1 MLPAASA
8 LASPREATVPEAV
21 QATAMQVELPAT
33 EGTAPDAPPPTP
45 AQVPTLQ
52 QLTQSVV
59 WRAAVGEGWA
69 DVMVQALREEK
80 KGKAALRKAEP
91 ESHDVVMLRIK
102 CSVDDH
108 VRGYMRIETE
118 PWLAIL
124 INKYVWRCCDWRYC
138 RFLKS
143 DDMRTWVHNDVY
155 DPLGGVSLSFSR
167 ERYASEWM
175 ESQVLDLPPKT
186 LAGMASLLQMP
197 VPNRLGWETP
207 DMTDF
212 TRAAP
217 GSRAY
222 NRERERRQRHLLREW
237 LDSSQGDA
245 AGTQETMLSALVGSM
260 MRRFK
265 ILVNS
270 CIAHHDVG
278 DGDPCDFLDDEEPE
292 DVVYKNPLLTSD
304 EVSALQAKRCRL
316 SIRANIYVDTTKW

>member
-45 AQVPTLQ
+45 AQVPPLQ
-52 QLTQSVV
+52 QLTQSVL

-69 DVMVQALREEK
+69 HVMVQALQEEK
-80 KGKAALRKAEP
+80 KGRAALRKAEP
-91 ESHDVVMLRIK
+91 KSHDVVMLRIK
-102 CSVDDH
+102 CSEDDH
-108 VRGYMRIETE
+108 VRGYMCIETE

-124 INKYVWRCCDWRYC
+124 INKYVWRCCDWYYR
-138 RFLKS
+138 RFLKNIAA
-143 DDMRTWVHNDVY
+143 WVHDDVY
-155 DPLGGVSLSFSR
+155 DPLGGVSLSFPR
-167 ERYASEWM
+167 ERWASEWM
-175 ESQVLDLPPKT
+175 ESQVLDLSPNT

-222 NRERERRQRHLLREW
+222 NRERERRQRHLLHEW

-260 MRRFK
+260 MRRFR

-278 DGDPCDFLDDEEPE
+278 DGGPCLFLDDGQPA

-304 EVSALQAKRCRL
+304 EVSALQAKRCPLR
-316 SIRANIYVDTTKW
+316 IRANIYVDTTNDWE

>member
-52 QLTQSVV
+52 QLTQSVL
-59 WRAAVGEGWA
+59 WRTAVGEGWA
-69 DVMVQALREEK
+69 DVMVQALQEEK

-91 ESHDVVMLRIK
+91 KSHDVVMLRIK
-102 CSVDDH
+102 CSEDDH

-124 INKYVWRCCDWRYC
+124 INKYTWRCCDWNYG
-138 RFLKS
+138 RFLRN
-143 DDMRTWVHNDVY
+143 DATWVHDDVY
-155 DPLGGVSLSFSR
+155 DPLGGVSLSFPR
-167 ERYASEWM
+167 ERWASEWM
-175 ESQVLDLPPKT
+175 ESQVLDLSPNT

-222 NRERERRQRHLLREW
+222 NRERERRQRHVLNEW
-237 LDSSQGDA
+237 LDSLQGDA
-245 AGTQETMLSALVGSM
+245 ADTQITMLSALVGSM
-260 MRRFK
+260 MRRFR

-278 DGDPCDFLDDEEPE
+278 DGDACLFLDDGQPA

-304 EVSALQAKRCRL
+304 EVSALQAKRCPLR
-316 SIRANIYVDTTKW
+316 IRANIYVDTTKWE